1 MAEINDIGREPAAF
15 PIYQPVLKINVTDI
29 KNSLKTRENLSII
42 VHVQYVD

>member
-15 PIYQPVLKINVTDI
+15 PIYQPVLKIYVTDI
-29 KNSLKTRENLSII
+29 KKTRENLSII